1 MPSFLLR
8 ELIDTT
14 ETREMQINRQHRDS
28 VRQVVQS
35 LDVTMPGST
44 LDEIQKTNNHF
55 TVTGGTYPGG
65 ELSKDNTLV
74 SGLGSSSRFTN
85 QLILN
90 NNVVLDGLYLTSSDD
105 NAAALAVV
113 KTGHTVVFRNC
124 VFEKTLQATSYHIE
138 LEGTTSKMI
147 AIGCV
152 FRGPSKRTSILDNPG
167 VAANAV
173 FVGCFDQTG
182 NGYGTSTQVGCL

>member
-124 VFEKTLQATSYHIE
+124 VFEKTLEATSYHIE

-152 FRGPSKRTSILDNPG
+152 FRGPSKSTSILDNPG

>member
-14 ETREMQINRQHRDS
+14 ETREMQINRQLRDS

-35 LDVTMPGST
+35 LNTTMPGST
-44 LDEIQKTNNHF
+44 LDEVQKTNNHF
-55 TVTGGTYPGG
+55 TVTNGTYPGG

-74 SGLGSSSRFTN
+74 SGLGSSSRFTG
-85 QLILN
+85 QIILN

-105 NAAALAVV
+105 NAASLAIV

-124 VFEKTLQATSYHIE
+124 VFEKTLEATSYHIE
-138 LEGTTSKMI
+138 LEETTSRVI

-152 FRGPSKRTSILDNPG
+152 FRGPSKSTSILDNPG